1 MVSTTNKTIDLTK
14 KPFKTTIKPEVM
26 KPYADVINVI
36 CDAMSLDIALSA
48 TPATLGSSAAAVN
61 AAIAGAEKKFT
72 REVIVK
78 LTNTEGDTHSWYTG
92 TFAIAVAKSSTSG
105 VVAIADEATTVDII
119 NGIGT
124 VVLEY
129 TGTWAEADTTTLTV
143 TGGTVQSVALGNTTS
158 IDTLVA

>member
-36 CDAMSLDIALSA
+36 ADAMSQDIILVA

-61 AAIAGAEKKFT
+61 AAIAGDDEKFT
-72 REVIVK
+72 RTVAVK

-92 TFAIAVAKSSTSG
+92 TLAIAVAKSSTSG
-105 VVAIADEATTVDII
+105 VVAIDGGGSTVALV
-119 NGIGT
+119 NGVGSVI
-124 VVLEY
+124 LNY
-129 TGTWAEADTTTLTV
+129 TGTWAEGDTTTLTI
-143 TGGTVQSVALGNTTS
+143 TGGTILSATVTNKTSV
-158 IDTLVA
+158 DTLVA

>member
-1 MVSTTNKTIDLTK
+1 MMTTNKFVDPTK
-14 KPFKTTIKPEVM
+14 WPWNKIFKKEIMEEVAKPWNII
-26 KPYADVINVI
+26 A
-36 CDAMSLDIALSA
+36 DAMSLDIALSA

-61 AAIAGAEKKFT
+61 AAIAGAEEKFT

-143 TGGTVQSVALGNTTS
+143 TGGTVQSVALGNKTS